1 MWKSNIILRQT
12 KSDGTGSRTA
22 GPAAG
27 AKIKRDVDPVI
38 PVVSNTKLLTAA
50 NNKVFTDTGIS
61 LPGHTKVGIKGKTYN
76 NGLAKPE
83 ESDTK
88 DKKKFSETKFGQ
100 TLSSETAQGI
110 YSGIGAAASLA
121 GSFIDRDTIKNP
133 TGYNTQQTIGT
144 AMLNSGNPYLM
155 AAGAAY
161 NTLSTIAEATGGN
174 VNTITKEQANN
185 AGLTKSER
193 FFNNVL
199 GAIPGLG
206 WAAGSETVEGQKS
219 HLIDEMSNAYADSVY
234 DIDQAQILG
243 GSKFLFGKSKI
254 NNSIKEANRRNQ
266 QLTDINLTNTMRK
279 KSDYAQDLAQQNL
292 NRYMGTNYMDMRM
305 GKQGMKFPELDDIR
319 EMLKNRVLSEENIQK
334 FADGG
339 SILPTGKLHKELHH
353 MDQMGEQYED
363 LTRKGIPVVTLDE
376 NNEIQQVAEIEHSE
390 VCLSKEVTDQLES
403 LWKIGD
409 ENAMIQA
416 GKLIANELLYNT
428 KDENNVIWGGEKQQ
442 KNS

>member
-1 MWKSNIILRQT
+1 MAEDKNFGPKIKPIDSTSLLKAAQT
-12 KSDGTGSRTA
+12 K
-22 GPAAG
+22 
-27 AKIKRDVDPVI
+27 
-38 PVVSNTKLLTAA
+38 
-50 NNKVFTDTGIS
+50 VFKDTGIT
-61 LPGHTKVGIKGKTYN
+61 LPGSQTTGIEGRRYNDEKSPERKTKQSGSFRQ
-76 NGLAKPE
+76 A
-83 ESDTK
+83 
-88 DKKKFSETKFGQ
+88 
-100 TLSSETAQGI
+100 LSSDTAQGI
-110 YSGIGAAASLA
+110 YKGIGAVTDI
-121 GSFIDRDTIKNP
+121 GTQFIDRDTTKNP
-133 TGYNTQQTIGT
+133 TGFDTQQKIGD
-144 AMLNSGNPYLM
+144 ALLQSGNPYAM

-161 NTLSTIAEATGGN
+161 KMLSGIAEATGGN
-174 VNTITKEQANN
+174 VNTINKNQAKEVELS
-185 AGLTKSER
+185 GIER
-193 FFNNVL
+193 IGNNVL
-199 GAIPGLG
+199 GVIPGLG
-206 WAAGSETVEGQKS
+206 WATNKTTEGEKS
-219 HLIDEMSNAYADSVY
+219 FLIDEMSNAYADSVS
-234 DIDQAQILG
+234 DIDRSQTLG
-243 GSKFLFGKSKI
+243 GSKFLFGRRKI
-254 NNSIKEANRRNQ
+254 ENSIREANRRNEL
-266 QLTDINLTNTMRK
+266 LTEINRTNTMRK
-279 KSDYAQDLAQQNL
+279 QSDYGQDLAQQNL
-292 NRYMGTNYMDMRM
+292 NRYAGTNYMDMRM

-319 EMLKNRVLSEENIQK
+319 EMLKNRIIPEENIQK

>member
-27 AKIKRDVDPVI
+27 AKIKRDVGSVI

-61 LPGHTKVGIKGKTYN
+61 LPGYTKVDIKGRTYN
-76 NGLAKPE
+76 DGLAKPD
-83 ESDTK
+83 ESNTK
-88 DKKKFSETKFGQ
+88 DKKKFSETNFGQ
-100 TLSSETAQGI
+100 ALSSETEQGI

-121 GSFIDRDTIKNP
+121 GSFIDRDTTKNP
-133 TGYNTQQTIGT
+133 TGYNTQQAIGT

-155 AAGAAY
+155 IADAAY

-174 VNTITKEQANN
+174 VNTITKEQASN
-185 AGLTKSER
+185 AGLTKPER

-206 WAAGSETVEGQKS
+206 WATDKTAEGQKS

-234 DIDQAQILG
+234 DIDQAQTLG
-243 GSKFLFGKSKI
+243 RSKFLFGKSKI

-279 KSDYAQDLAQQNL
+279 KSDYAQDLTQQNL
-292 NRYMGTNYMDMRM
+292 NRYMGTNYMDMRI

-319 EMLKNRVLSEENIQK
+319 KMLKNRVLPEENVQK

-339 SILPTGKLHKELHH
+339 SILPTGKLHKELSHINEL
-353 MDQMGEQYED
+353 GEQYEN
-363 LTRKGIPVVTLDE
+363 LTRKGIPVVTL
-376 NNEIQQVAEIEHSE
+376 NEGGEITQVAEIEKE
-390 VCLSKEVTDQLES
+390 EICLSKEITDRLEA
-403 LWKIGD
+403 LWKDGS
-409 ENAMIQA
+409 EEAMVEA
-416 GKLIANELLYNT
+416 GKLIANEILYSM
-428 KDENNVIWGGEKQQ
+428 KDEANILGKDEDN
-442 KNS
+442 